1 VSPMTTGEKIKRTGR
16 KAPSLLAAAGMVL
29 AVAIAGCGGSGKSY
43 APASGSPPA
52 AHGSG
57 APASAAASGSE
68 GKPSAAS
75 GEGQKP
81 PAASTASQTP
91 AAGAENT
98 GIPRHNGGDQDAD
111 NNGGPSD
118 GDGNV

>member
-1 VSPMTTGEKIKRTGR
+1 MTASEKIRRTGR
-16 KAPSLLAAAGMVL
+16 RAPSLLAVAGTVL

-52 AHGSG
+52 AHGPG
-57 APASAAASGSE
+57 ATAGAAASGSE
-68 GKPSAAS
+68 GPS
-75 GEGQKP
+75 
-81 PAASTASQTP
+81 AASTASQTP
-91 AAGAENT
+91 SAEST
-98 GIPRHNGGDQDAD
+98 GIPQHNGGDQDAD